1 MTKEE
6 FARQLAEKTAA
17 VEETIKAYLPAQE
30 GEASR
35 VIEAMNYSV
44 DAGGKRLR
52 PLFIAET
59 CAMYG
64 GRKELAA
71 PFIAALEMIHTYSLV
86 HDDLPAMDN
95 DDYRRGKPTTHRVYG
110 EGMAVLAGDGLL
122 NYAYE
127 TALSAFDA
135 AQNEEEMTRVVR
147 ALKILA
153 RNAGIYG
160 MVGGQCADL
169 MAEDGAAGG
178 AKPED
183 EGALL
188 NYIHLH
194 KTACMIESGLQI
206 GAVLSGAPEEDIAH
220 LGEIGR
226 DIGLAFQI
234 RDDILDVT
242 GDSAVLGKQTGSD
255 EKDGKITYVRLY
267 GLAASRERVE
277 ELTEHAFSAVKSLG
291 RENAFLT
298 ELLRALID
306 RNS

>member
-1 MTKEE
+1 
-6 FARQLAEKTAA
+6 
-17 VEETIKAYLPAQE
+17 
-30 GEASR
+30 
-35 VIEAMNYSV
+35 
-44 DAGGKRLR
+44 
-52 PLFIAET
+52 
-59 CAMYG
+59 
-64 GRKELAA
+64 
-71 PFIAALEMIHTYSLV
+71 
-86 HDDLPAMDN
+86 MDN

-153 RNAGIYG
+153 CNAGIYG

-178 AKPED
+178 EKPED

-206 GAVLSGAPEEDIAH
+206 GAVLSGAPEEDIAR
-220 LGEIGR
+220 LGETGR

-267 GLAASRERVE
+267 GLAASKERVK
-277 ELTEHAFSAVKSLG
+277 ELTEHAFSAIASLSK
-291 RENAFLT
+291 ENAFLM